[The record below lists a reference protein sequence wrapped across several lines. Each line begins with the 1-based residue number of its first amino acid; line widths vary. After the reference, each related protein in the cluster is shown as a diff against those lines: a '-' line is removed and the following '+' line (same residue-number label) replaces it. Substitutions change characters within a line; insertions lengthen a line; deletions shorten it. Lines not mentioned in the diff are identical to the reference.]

1 MNMGNTE
8 QQWGWPSKL
17 LHWLTALLI
26 LIQIPLGIYADDLA
40 NSPLKLELCGWH
52 KSVGILI
59 LMLAIMRLLWRL
71 AGSIPN
77 LPDASL
83 LQRRLANLGHSLL
96 YGLMLVLPL
105 SGWLM
110 SSAANRPI
118 NWFWLVELPAL
129 TGPNK
134 ALKEIA
140 EEVHEVSV
148 ILLLVVLGVHI
159 GAALWHHF
167 KLRDSVL
174 KRMWF

>member
-1 MNMGNTE
+1 MITRNTE

-40 NSPLKLELCGWH
+40 NSPLKLELFSWH
-52 KSVGILI
+52 KSFGILI
-59 LMLAIMRLLWRL
+59 LMLAIMRLLWRM
-71 AGSIPN
+71 AGSIPT
-77 LPDASL
+77 LPDANL
-83 LQRRLANLGHSLL
+83 AQRRLANLGHSLL
-96 YGLMLVLPL
+96 YGLMLLLPL

-118 NWFWLVELPAL
+118 NWFWLIELPAL

-140 EEVHEVSV
+140 EEIHEASV
-148 ILLLVVLGVHI
+148 VLLLVVLAVHI

-167 KLRDSVL
+167 KLSDSVL

>member
-1 MNMGNTE
+1 MITRNTE

-26 LIQIPLGIYADDLA
+26 LIQIPLGFYADDLA
-40 NSPLKLELCGWH
+40 NSPLKLELFGWH
-52 KSVGILI
+52 KSFGMLI
-59 LMLAIMRLLWRL
+59 LMLAIMRLLGRM
-71 AGSIPN
+71 AGSIPT
-77 LPDASL
+77 LPDASVM
-83 LQRRLANLGHSLL
+83 QRRLANLGHSLL

-105 SGWLM
+105 SGWVM

-118 NWFWLVELPAL
+118 NWFWLIELPAL

-134 ALKEIA
+134 ALKEIT

-148 ILLLVVLGVHI
+148 ILLLAVLAVHI

-167 KLRDSVL
+167 KRRDSLL

>member
-1 MNMGNTE
+1 MITRNTE
-8 QQWGWPSKL
+8 QQWGLPSKL

-40 NSPLKLELCGWH
+40 NSPLKLERFGWH
-52 KSVGILI
+52 KSFGILI
-59 LMLAIMRLLWRL
+59 LVLAIMRLLWRM
-71 AGSIPN
+71 AGSIPT

-83 LQRRLANLGHSLL
+83 AQRRLANLVHSLL
-96 YGLMLVLPL
+96 YGLMLLLPL

-118 NWFWLVELPAL
+118 NWFWLIELPAL

-140 EEVHEVSV
+140 EEIHEVSV
-148 ILLLVVLGVHI
+148 VLLLVVLAVHI